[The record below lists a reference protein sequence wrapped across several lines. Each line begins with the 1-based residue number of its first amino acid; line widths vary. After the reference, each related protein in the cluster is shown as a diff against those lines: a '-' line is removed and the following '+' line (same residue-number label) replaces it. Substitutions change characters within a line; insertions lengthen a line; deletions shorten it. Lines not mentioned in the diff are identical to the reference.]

1 MRKITHQLLPGAA
14 GFDATCAALRANPHV
29 ASGEQVNGERYYL
42 DTPERGLLHQG
53 LVLECDRGR
62 DPATTLL
69 TLRRSQRIHPGAA
82 WCDDIPR
89 SAVDILD
96 ADARKYV
103 YEAIGSARLI
113 VITERP
119 VRVARLELVDAKTR
133 FVACII
139 VQQFGDGRHGPAPI
153 AIRFYALPGRRDAA
167 RDAVERLFRQQ
178 SFDRVGVPVDPRDID
193 LASADLP
200 PAVYGRVPAIANTDA
215 LGTALKTV
223 LAANFYV
230 IDRCEHGVEAD
241 LDTEFLHDYRIALR
255 RMRSL
260 FDAFRHLF
268 DARTAGLLKADL
280 KWLNEVSGGRRDLD
294 VFLHQFPALQR
305 STPGRHAV
313 ALEQLRDFIVTEREN
328 AQSRL
333 VHEFAGERYAV
344 FKTDWQSVLEHA
356 QFAGEGHDEPVTE
369 AAAASIWR
377 TYRRIRKRI
386 RTPRLSDSIDALHAV
401 RKDCKKLRYQIES
414 FRTLFPH
421 RRLNRAVAEL
431 KQLQDI
437 LGAVCDLSVQQEFLV
452 ARRARMLERLTE
464 PAPMAQLLET
474 LLARYAA
481 AEEELRRNISNDL
494 ARFAS
499 KDVAR
504 RYRKLFTAVA

>member
-1 MRKITHQLLPGAA
+1 MREIAHHLLSDAA
-14 GFDATCAALRANPHV
+14 GFDATCAALRVNPHV
-29 ASGEQVNGERYYL
+29 ESGEQVNGERCYL
-42 DTPERGLLHQG
+42 DTPDRGLLHQG
-53 LVLECDRGR
+53 LVLECDRGQAMTR
-62 DPATTLL
+62 LA
-69 TLRRSQRIHPGAA
+69 LRRSQRIHPGGA

-103 YEAIGSARLI
+103 FRAIGSARLI
-113 VITERP
+113 VIAARP
-119 VRVARLELVDAKTR
+119 VRIAWMELIDAKARAVARV
-133 FVACII
+133 I
-139 VQQFGDGRHGPAPI
+139 VQQFGDGPHEHSPI
-153 AIRFYALPGRRDAA
+153 ALRFYALPGRRDAA
-167 RDAVERLFRQQ
+167 RKAIERFRRHLPGDEA
-178 SFDRVGVPVDPRDID
+178 SGPIDLRDID

-200 PAVYGRVPAIANTDA
+200 PAVHGRGPAIANTDEI
-215 LGTALKTV
+215 GTALKTI
-223 LAANFYV
+223 LAANYSV
-230 IDRCEHGVEAD
+230 ITRCESGVEAD

-260 FDAFRHLF
+260 FDAFRRLF

-280 KWLNEVSGGRRDLD
+280 KWLNEVSGDRRDLD

-305 STPGRHAV
+305 TTPGRHAA
-313 ALEQLRDFIVTEREN
+313 ALDQLRDFIVTEREN
-328 AQSRL
+328 AQARL
-333 VHEFAGERYAV
+333 VREFAGERYAV
-344 FKTDWQSVLEHA
+344 FKTDWESLLEQA
-356 QFAGEGHDEPVTE
+356 QIAGEGYSEPVSE

-386 RTPRLSDSIDALHAV
+386 RAPRISDSIDALHAL

-414 FRTLFPH
+414 FRSLFPR
-421 RRLNRAVAEL
+421 RRLNRAVGEL

-452 ARRARMLERLTE
+452 ARRAQMLARLTD

-474 LLARYAA
+474 LLNRYAA
-481 AEEELRRNISNDL
+481 AEGELRRNINSDL

-499 KDVAR
+499 RDVAR